1 MSRTR
6 IIVALAV
13 TALAGLSAAAAYA
26 AATKSKVKTSF
37 STKATKKSTSL
48 NLTSTLGHDAN
59 GNYGIL
65 THTTVNLP
73 NGTKFDKSTVPACQA
88 TDQEIAND
96 PGGANKLCPANTKL
110 GDVTADVIIVP
121 PTPIHLAGPMFN
133 RPGNKVIVELL
144 NNGAPAYDID
154 GTIKGRS
161 MDFPLPNAEQ
171 LGTKPTKITVSIP
184 KHGTAR
190 KPFMRTP
197 PTCPKSGKW
206 KGSVFNQYGG
216 AAASADKPTFTIACT
231 PPKSK

>member
-6 IIVALAV
+6 IFVALAT
-13 TALAGLSAAAAYA
+13 TALVALTAAAAFG
-26 AATKSKVKTSF
+26 AATKSKAKVTF

-48 NLTSTLGHDAN
+48 KLNASFGKDAS

-73 NGTKFDKSTVPACQA
+73 TGTKFDKSRVPACQA
-88 TDQEIAND
+88 TDDEIAKD

-110 GDVTADVIIVP
+110 GDVTTDVIIVP
-121 PTPIHLAGPMFN
+121 PTPIHFAGPMFN

-154 GTIKGRS
+154 GTIKGRT

-171 LGTKPTKITVSIP
+171 LGTKPTKLTLSIP
-184 KHGTAR
+184 KHGTAK
-190 KPFMRTP
+190 KPFLRTP
-197 PTCPKSGKW
+197 TSCPKSGKW

-216 AAASADKPTFTIACT
+216 GAAAADKPQFTIACT